1 MTVKFLNRSSCC
13 ELPMAQFV
21 REHSQSPYISRIH
34 NHFQIPHHL
43 NNIPCYAGIK
53 FDAIVYPT
61 TGTDL
66 RRLSTPGE
74 HIEGDAPLS
83 PAQRKRC
90 VQHLV
95 RGLAD
100 FHNMGMVHG
109 GNRAVPAISRKTYQA
124 NPASSN
130 RYPPRKPYPTSTVRC
145 KD

>member
-1 MTVKFLNRSSCC
+1 MTVKFLSRSNHR

-21 REHSQSPYISRIH
+21 QEHSQSPYISRIH

-43 NNIPCYAGIK
+43 DKVPCFAGIN

-74 HIEGDAPLS
+74 HIRGDMPLS

-90 VQHLV
+90 IQHLV
-95 RGLAD
+95 RGLAE
-100 FHNMGMVHG
+100 FHDMGIVHG
-109 GNRAVPAISRKTYQA
+109 GNRAVLAISQKTHQA
-124 NPASSN
+124 INPASPS
-130 RYPPRKPYPTSTVRC
+130 RYPPWKPHSTSTI
-145 KD
+145 